1 MCSRC
6 KLTVPTGADAY
17 CSACAIDLRLE
28 SRRGLEQ
35 LDCYLGVWADFD
47 DWITNRMPGDE

>member
-17 CSACAIDLRLE
+17 CSACAIDLRIE
-28 SRRGLEQ
+28 SWRGFEQ
-35 LDCYLGVWADFD
+35 LDRYLGVWAAFD
-47 DWITNRMPGDE
+47 DWIAKTPGDE